1 MANLAVNPAQTNVAM
16 LGIGAARPKRLV
28 SNAEVCEILD
38 SSDEWIFER
47 SGIRNRRYVS
57 GDESVRTLAATAA
70 QRAIANADIDP
81 EKIGAL
87 ILPPAVGSQR
97 SPTAPRSSPTTS
109 ASTESPPGTSPPV
122 APASATR

>member
-1 MANLAVNPAQTNVAM
+1 M

-57 GDESVRTLAATAA
+57 GDESVRTWPPPPP
-70 QRAIANADIDP
+70 NVP
-81 EKIGAL
+81 
-87 ILPPAVGSQR
+87 LPTLTSTRKR
-97 SPTAPRSSPTTS
+97 SVR
-109 ASTESPPGTSPPV
+109 
-122 APASATR
+122 